1 MDYQD
6 TGGSEGAARA
16 LTEFTSAASGSS
28 TPLLSASIA
37 TGGEGEASQPLSA
50 NINEEPPT
58 PLPPVPATILFIVMF
73 LPLIIILGSLW
84 AFARSKQD
92 PLGFSVLAVHLL
104 FSLGPCGLGVAF
116 LARVLYFPLQITPPP
131 PRTPFHG
138 TLELTN
144 PNNQDGNNRPC
155 DTKVF

>member
-16 LTEFTSAASGSS
+16 QADFTSAASGSS

-50 NINEEPPT
+50 NINEELPT

-92 PLGFSVLAVHLL
+92 PLGFSVLAVHL
-104 FSLGPCGLGVAF
+104 
-116 LARVLYFPLQITPPP
+116 
-131 PRTPFHG
+131 
-138 TLELTN
+138 
-144 PNNQDGNNRPC
+144 
-155 DTKVF
+155 